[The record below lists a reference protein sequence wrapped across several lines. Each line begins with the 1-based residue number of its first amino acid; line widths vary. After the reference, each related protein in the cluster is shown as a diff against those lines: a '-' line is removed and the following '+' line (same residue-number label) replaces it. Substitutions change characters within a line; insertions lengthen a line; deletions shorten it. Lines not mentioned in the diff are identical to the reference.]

1 MKKGVKQLEVCQ
13 FIIFN
18 CMLPFIISFVVSCIL
33 NADMCLEIVGEIV
46 YWFNKRVIEPVR
58 FWIWKKT
65 HKDELI
71 QIQAQVQEMLSK
83 EPTYGLPGW
92 KTDEVNTALKSWVR
106 AAESTGKM
114 YREEIE
120 SWAESIAYAYSDR
133 EE

>member
-1 MKKGVKQLEVCQ
+1 MEVRQ

-83 EPTYGLPGW
+83 EPTYELPDW
-92 KTDEVNTALKSWVR
+92 KVDEVSAALESWAR
-106 AAESTGKM
+106 AIESTGKI
-114 YREEIE
+114 YREGIE
-120 SWAESIAYAYSDR
+120 SWAESIAHAYSER
-133 EE
+133 KE

>member
-1 MKKGVKQLEVCQ
+1 MRMEVLK

-71 QIQAQVQEMLSK
+71 QIQKMPSK
-83 EPTYGLPGW
+83 EPTYELPDW
-92 KTDEVNTALKSWVR
+92 KADEVNAALKSWVM
-106 AAESTGKM
+106 ALDNVGEM
-114 YREEIE
+114 YRKGIE
-120 SWAESIAYAYSDR
+120 SWAKSITHSER

>member
-1 MKKGVKQLEVCQ
+1 MEVCQ

-58 FWIWKKT
+58 FWIWEKT

-71 QIQAQVQEMLSK
+71 QIQKMPSK
-83 EPTYGLPGW
+83 EPTYELPGW
-92 KTDEVNTALKSWVR
+92 KTDEVDAALKSWVM
-106 AAESTGKM
+106 ALDSIGELQ
-114 YREEIE
+114 REEMDA
-120 SWAESIAYAYSDR
+120 WAKFIAHSYNER